1 MIDLAKLLESLSF
14 GICVVHFLA
23 PGKVHDMESTRA
35 NDFLP
40 ILMNCRRL
48 DESREDSVGARAD
61 QIHAGGRHMSVMRAV
76 LDDSEDI
83 FVVR

>member
-1 MIDLAKLLESLSF
+1 MIDLAKLLEALSF
-14 GICVVHFLA
+14 SVCVVYFLTS
-23 PGKVHDMESTRA
+23 GEVHDMESTRA

-61 QIHAGGRHMSVMRAV
+61 QIHAGSRHMSVM
-76 LDDSEDI
+76 
-83 FVVR
+83 